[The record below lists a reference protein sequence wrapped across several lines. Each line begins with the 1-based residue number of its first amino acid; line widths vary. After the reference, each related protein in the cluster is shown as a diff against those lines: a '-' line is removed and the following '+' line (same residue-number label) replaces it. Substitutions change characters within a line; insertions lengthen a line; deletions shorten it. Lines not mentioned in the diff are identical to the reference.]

1 MEEEEAERRPD
12 VSQRAAAVIVAIVGT
27 RRRRHLVESGVAERA
42 AMAGVQPLSLCRRAA
57 QEAASKRRV
66 VVVMRRRRA
75 LGVRRAPQSGE
86 AVATTMRVMKSRGR
100 WLEEVEAGGAIAEEG
115 VLTIRLEVADQ
126 VRMVRRR
133 ASVGRIDA
141 VGAAHDVLYGCCVY
155 VSVA

>member
-1 MEEEEAERRPD
+1 MEEAERRPD

-27 RRRRHLVESGVAERA
+27 RRRRHLVASGAAARA
-42 AMAGVQPLSLCRRAA
+42 AMAGVQPLSRCRRAA
-57 QEAASKRRV
+57 QDPASKRRV
-66 VVVMRRRRA
+66 VVVVRLRRA

-100 WLEEVEAGGAIAEEG
+100 SLEEVEAGGAIAEEG
-115 VLTIRLEVADQ
+115 VLVLTIRLEVVDQ

-141 VGAAHDVLYGCCVY
+141 VGAAHVVMYGCVCT
-155 VSVA
+155 

>member
-1 MEEEEAERRPD
+1 MEEEEAERRSD

-27 RRRRHLVESGVAERA
+27 RRRRHLVASGVAERA

-57 QEAASKRRV
+57 QAAASKRRV
-66 VVVMRRRRA
+66 VVVVVRLRRA

-115 VLTIRLEVADQ
+115 VLIIRLEVVDQ
-126 VRMVRRR
+126 VRMARRR

-141 VGAAHDVLYGCCVY
+141 VGAAHVVMYGCVCT
-155 VSVA
+155 

>member
-1 MEEEEAERRPD
+1 MEAERRPD
-12 VSQRAAAVIVAIVGT
+12 VSRRAAAVIVAIVGT
-27 RRRRHLVESGVAERA
+27 RRRRRLVASGAAARA
-42 AMAGVQPLSLCRRAA
+42 AMAGGLPLSRCRRAA

-66 VVVMRRRRA
+66 VVVVRRGA

-86 AVATTMRVMKSRGR
+86 AVAMTMRVMRSRGR

-115 VLTIRLEVADQ
+115 VLVLSIRLEVDQ
-126 VRMVRRR
+126 VRMARRR

-141 VGAAHDVLYGCCVY
+141 VGAAHDVLYGCCCVY